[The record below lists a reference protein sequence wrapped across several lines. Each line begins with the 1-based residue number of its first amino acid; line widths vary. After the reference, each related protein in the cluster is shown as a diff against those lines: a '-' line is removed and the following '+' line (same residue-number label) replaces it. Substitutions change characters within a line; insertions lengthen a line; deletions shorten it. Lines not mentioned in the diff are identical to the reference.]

1 MARITLVGGVK
12 KKQDVE
18 DLWEAIPTLED
29 SKRYERMA
37 LTELLHEIYPSTQPA
52 SEENRHYVAPLQP
65 DILGEYLLLKELER
79 DNNLASGFVYQKNP
93 RISGIPGYRLQK
105 ACMELRA

>member
-18 DLWEAIPTLED
+18 NLWQDIPALED

-37 LTELLHEIYPSTQPA
+37 LTDLLHEIYPSTQSP
-52 SEENRHYVAPLQP
+52 SEESYHYVAPLQP
-65 DILGEYLLLKELER
+65 DLLGEYLLLKELER
-79 DNNLASGFVYQKNP
+79 DNELASGFVYQKNP
-93 RISGIPGYRLQK
+93 RISGIPEYRLQE
-105 ACMELRA
+105 ACMA